1 MAVTKLVITNK
12 LRNDIIE
19 RRKENALSSYELS
32 EQSGHS
38 KFWLQNIESGKTKKI
53 SKDDLLSIY
62 RVLFQADSDDEI
74 MDDVEQILNQPIG
87 STPKDWYE
95 LINISSDFENIY
107 DEDEL
112 METLEED
119 LLHNISELIRNKVFG
134 LSTNQKQAALT
145 AVQNFYY
152 SLYLNPELTFALINI
167 PIYGVNT
174 SNSNE
179 YNDTISELFSI
190 AAKYNDLAI
199 KNNSMKTIKH
209 WQEMDKY
216 YETVD
221 KQNIQTA
228 LANFKKYIQKILNI
242 RKTENPDMFNLLNNF
257 LSDVTFMIER
267 GQPNVTKHYL
277 KSFLHIYT
285 GEQFSMHIKD
295 CVKWFIGFQRDYD
308 LPYIYDVIDKK
319 DLEAVYSYLDAFGDI
334 KRPIIQ

>member
-1 MAVTKLVITNK
+1 MAIKKLVITNK

-62 RVLFQADSDDEI
+62 RVLFHADNNDEI
-74 MDDVEQILNQPIG
+74 IDDVEQILNQPIN
-87 STPKDWYE
+87 STPKDWYA
-95 LINISSDFENIY
+95 LVKISNDFKDIY

-112 METLEED
+112 METLEVD
-119 LLHNISELIRNKVFG
+119 LLDNISDLIRNKVFE
-134 LSTNQKQAALT
+134 LSINQKQAALT
-145 AVQNFYY
+145 AVQNLYY

-174 SNSNE
+174 ANSNE
-179 YNDTISELFSI
+179 YYDTISELFSI

-199 KNNSMKTIKH
+199 KNNSMKTIRRWK
-209 WQEMDKY
+209 EMDKY
-216 YETVD
+216 YETID

-228 LANFKKYIQKILNI
+228 LDNFKKYIQKILDI
-242 RKTENPDMFNLLNNF
+242 SKTENPDMFNLLNNF

-285 GEQFSMHIKD
+285 GEQFSLHIKD
-295 CVKWFIGFQRDYD
+295 CVKWFMGFQNEYD
-308 LPYIYDVIDKK
+308 LPFIYDVIDEKK
-319 DLEAVYSYLDAFGDI
+319 LDTVYSYLDAFGDI
-334 KRPIIQ
+334 KRPTIK